1 LDLEQ
6 QKTQADQD
14 ASLPPAELVQSRVE
28 PPKSIF
34 EETVFIAILCMA
46 QLMTQAGLAQAIAPL
61 HIIGFSFGTTNGGQ
75 LSWFAAAYSLTVGT
89 FILIAGRLGDVFG
102 HKRLFIAGFLWYAL
116 WSLIAGFSVYSKSQI
131 FFDCCRAFQGIGP
144 AFLMPNALAIL
155 GRTYEPGRKKEMIF
169 SIFGGCAPGGFV
181 LGAIFSSIF
190 AQFTWWPW
198 AYWVTGI
205 VCAVFAGIGLLIIP
219 KTPSPEI
226 EETDFSM
233 LSRIDA
239 AGSLTGVVGLVLIN
253 FAWNQGPIVG
263 WSTPYT
269 YILLIVGCLVI
280 TLFGM
285 IESRARFPLLPFDAL
300 TLDTGFVLGCIAAG
314 WSSFGIWV
322 FYTWQ
327 LQEQLRGIS
336 PLLASAQF
344 APVALSGLCAAFTT
358 GFIISKVPASFVMLC
373 AMLAFTVGGILI
385 ATVPVGQIYWAQ
397 TFVALLVMPW
407 GM

>member
-1 LDLEQ
+1 
-6 QKTQADQD
+6 
-14 ASLPPAELVQSRVE
+14 
-28 PPKSIF
+28 
-34 EETVFIAILCMA
+34 
-46 QLMTQAGLAQAIAPL
+46 
-61 HIIGFSFGTTNGGQ
+61 
-75 LSWFAAAYSLTVGT
+75 
-89 FILIAGRLGDVFG
+89 
-102 HKRLFIAGFLWYAL
+102 
-116 WSLIAGFSVYSKSQI
+116 
-131 FFDCCRAFQGIGP
+131 
-144 AFLMPNALAIL
+144 
-155 GRTYEPGRKKEMIF
+155 
-169 SIFGGCAPGGFV
+169 
-181 LGAIFSSIF
+181 
-190 AQFTWWPW
+190 
-198 AYWVTGI
+198 
-205 VCAVFAGIGLLIIP
+205 
-219 KTPSPEI
+219 
-226 EETDFSM
+226 
-233 LSRIDA
+233 
-239 AGSLTGVVGLVLIN
+239 VLIN
-253 FAWNQGPIVG
+253 FAWIQGPVVG

-285 IESRARFPLLPFDAL
+285 IESRAIFPLLPFDAL

-397 TFVALLVMPW
+397 TFVAILFMPW